1 MVRHALV
8 HREGLDDMATVVEK
22 TAEGSFATGRTRVA
36 ASATSVSDLQKLR
49 VSKYVTGDAIFITDD
64 NRHYIWVATSTA
76 SIDSTTVI
84 LPNSYSKAKAPI
96 GRWIIE
102 KVASVSSSA
111 QLDTDAVAERQTLAL
126 VKKTL
131 DDLKKARVSARKN
144 GDGIRVTDLDKVF
157 VWVSTSRLAVD
168 DTNVLLPNS
177 YTKAKAP
184 IGRWVLE
191 GVSLRTGEIPA
202 DSAETTTETITTTAL
217 NNLILPLR
225 IVDATASPLLV
236 TDTDG
241 IIQVDTTGGNV
252 DVSLPDVATIPVGR
266 CFTIRKVDLSQNVVN
281 INAVGSALV
290 ELLTAIELRNIG
302 GATLY
307 SDGTNYHIKP

>member
-1 MVRHALV
+1 MVRYALV
-8 HREGLDDMATVVEK
+8 HREGLEMATVVEK
-22 TAEGSFATGRTRVA
+22 TTQGSFATGKTTVD
-36 ASATSVSDLQKLR
+36 TSVASLADLKKLR
-49 VSKYVTGDAIFITDD
+49 VSKYGTGDAVFITDD

-76 SIDSTTVI
+76 SVDNTTVI

-111 QLDTDAVAERQTLAL
+111 QLDTDAVAELQTLAL

-131 DDLKKARVSARKN
+131 DDLKKARVSARKS

-157 VWVSTSRLAVD
+157 VWVSTSKLKVD
-168 DTNVLLPNS
+168 NKNVLLPNS
-177 YTKAKAP
+177 YSKAKAP
-184 IGRWVLE
+184 IGRWVAQ
-191 GVSLRTGEIPA
+191 GVSLRTGEIPS
-202 DSAETTTETITTTAL
+202 DSAQTTTQTITTTAL

-225 IVDATASPLLV
+225 IVTSTASPLLV

-266 CFTIRKVDLSQNVVN
+266 CFTIRKVDLSSNVVK
-281 INAVGSALV
+281 IDAVGSALV
-290 ELLTAIELRNIG
+290 ELLTAIELKNIG